1 MPMKMKK
8 NTLLL
13 MVFLLFSSNTYAEES
28 VSNEP
33 VENTASDASLEE
45 LFKDFTMVNKVYL
58 FSEYYT
64 RGLSQTQEM
73 PGPILESA
81 IVHKSGIYG
90 GVFIARVEYFDGDQA
105 DQEWDYFIAH
115 QKKYDNGVYHRVG
128 LIYYTFPNA
137 QSRLN
142 YDFWEADLAL
152 GYDFGPL
159 YSEVYLRTS
168 PNHYANSGHSR
179 YVRLAGTVPL
189 NENKIRLKSH
199 ISHRY
204 IEDNQTFFNIPD
216 AFDWEIGFEYTV
228 VENTDFI
235 VRYVDSNLSNSDC
248 LNSDFCSERFVVGR
262 KLYLLGVT

>member
-1 MPMKMKK
+1 MLMALRKHPLLFII
-8 NTLLL
+8 LLL
-13 MVFLLFSSNTYAEES
+13 FVSHAYAETP
-28 VSNEP
+28 VHHDP
-33 VENTASDASLEE
+33 VEEDAGDASLDE
-45 LFKDFTMVNKVYL
+45 LFSEFTMVNKVYL

-81 IVHKSGIYG
+81 IVHSSGIYG

-115 QKKYDNGVYHRVG
+115 QKKYDNGLYHRIG

-137 QSRLN
+137 QSRLK

-168 PNHYANSGHSR
+168 PEHYGNSGHSR
-179 YVRLAGTVPL
+179 YVRLAGTIPL

-235 VRYVDSNLSNSDC
+235 VRYVDSTLSNRDC
-248 LNSDFCSERFVVGR
+248 LNSDFCSERFVF
-262 KLYLLGVT
+262 GVSYTF